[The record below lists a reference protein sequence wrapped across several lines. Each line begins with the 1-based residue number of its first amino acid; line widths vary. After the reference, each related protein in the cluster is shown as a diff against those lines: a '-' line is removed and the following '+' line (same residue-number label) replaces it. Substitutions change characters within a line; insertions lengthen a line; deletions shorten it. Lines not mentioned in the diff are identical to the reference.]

1 MVGRDETREFTM
13 AIEPID
19 YLDLTRKALRGV
31 MAESLSHAAEHGLV
45 DEQHFF
51 ITFRSNSRGVVMPD
65 WLNAQYPEEM
75 TIVLQHEFWDLA
87 VMPDR
92 FTVKLSFS
100 SRPTTL
106 VVPFSAVKTFADP
119 SVNFQL
125 DIPPG
130 GLDPEGETGPR
141 VVGKDD
147 APVFDDPPK
156 SSGDEKPAVDGEAT
170 VVSLDAFRKK

>member
-1 MVGRDETREFTM
+1 M

-51 ITFRSNSRGVVMPD
+51 ITFRTNLRGVVMPD
-65 WLNAQYPEEM
+65 WLHAQYADEM
-75 TIVLQHEFWDLA
+75 TIVLQHEYWDLA

-100 SRPTTL
+100 NRPVTL
-106 VVPFSAVKTFADP
+106 VIPFASVKTFADP

-130 GLDPEGETGPR
+130 GLDPEDELGPR
-141 VVGKDD
+141 AVPRDEESPEPTALPVRAGKSDD
-147 APVFDDPPK
+147 TDVEREEG
-156 SSGDEKPAVDGEAT
+156 SEAT

>member
-1 MVGRDETREFTM
+1 M

-31 MAESLSHAAEHGLV
+31 MAQALSHAAEHGLV
-45 DEQHFF
+45 DEQHFY
-51 ITFRSNSRGVVMPD
+51 ITYRTNSRGVVMPD
-65 WLNAQYPEEM
+65 WLHAQYADEM

-92 FTVKLSFS
+92 FSVKLSFS

-106 VVPFSAVKTFADP
+106 VVPFAAVKTFADP

-130 GLDPEGETGPR
+130 GLDPEDENGPR
-141 VVGKDD
+141 VVSID
-147 APVFDDPPK
+147 DDPAQVDI
-156 SSGDEKPAVDGEAT
+156 SADADADDKPNGDGEAT

>member
-1 MVGRDETREFTM
+1 MTG
-13 AIEPID
+13 EPID

-31 MAESLSHAAEHGLV
+31 MADSLSHAIEYGLSG
-45 DEQHFF
+45 EQHFY
-51 ITFRSNSRGVVMPD
+51 ITFRTTLRGVVMPD
-65 WLNAQYPEEM
+65 WLQAQYTEEM

-92 FTVKLSFS
+92 FTVGLSFS
-100 SRPTTL
+100 GRNVSL
-106 VVPFSAVKTFADP
+106 VIPFAAVKTFADP

-130 GLDPEGETGPR
+130 GLDQEEGSRALT
-141 VVGKDD
+141 VVEDQSELTEIVD
-147 APVFDDPPK
+147 ASED
-156 SSGDEKPAVDGEAT
+156 SDEKSAEEPQGEAT